1 MRGRCGLFC
10 WVVVIGSV
18 PPMGPAQAA
27 AVMESH
33 SSRISRGAE
42 LARAL
47 EQSNPALPAP
57 GARVL
62 ELSIQAY
69 ERARAEHRVKHPRL
83 TVIDYSLPSTTK
95 RLWVIDLEQKRIL
108 FHELV
113 AHGKGSGVDQAESFS
128 NLPGSRQ
135 SSLGLFVTGETYR
148 GGNGYSLR
156 LDGLEA
162 GVNDKARARDI
173 VIHGASYVSPEFAA
187 RQGRLGRSWGCPALR
202 PQVAGRIIDAIK
214 DGGAIFAYHPH
225 RDSLERGARSVRR
238 SRSAS

>member
-1 MRGRCGLFC
+1 MLPFALSLFAI
-10 WVVVIGSV
+10 VGTVIGS
-18 PPMGPAQAA
+18 GPLTYPTRAAA
-27 AVMESH
+27 AVEAPSF
-33 SSRISRGAE
+33 RISGAAE
-42 LARAL
+42 LVRAL
-47 EQSNPALPAP
+47 EQSNPAVPSP

-62 ELSIQAY
+62 ELSMQAY

-113 AHGKGSGVDQAESFS
+113 AHGKGSGVDRAESFS
-128 NLPGSRQ
+128 NVPGSLQ

-148 GGNGYSLR
+148 GGHGYSLR

-173 VIHGASYVSPEFAA
+173 VIHSASYVSPDFAV
-187 RQGRLGRSWGCPALR
+187 RHGRLGRSWGCPALR
-202 PQVAGRIIDAIK
+202 PEVTGRVIDAIK
-214 DGGAIFAYHPH
+214 EGGAIFAFHAQP
-225 RDSLERGARSVRR
+225 DSL
-238 SRSAS
+238 